1 MQKNLLRLDKFWEP
15 ERPQRAAAPFEG
27 TRLSRPAARRSRQ
40 TAWHCAQAF
49 SPFAGATRCGISP
62 ALFPGEGASGR
73 ETSAPIR
80 LRPGRAG
87 GCRATFIALI
97 AFALAPCADAG
108 DRVVYEGKQG
118 PGKGK
123 HIVFLA
129 GDEEYRSEE
138 GMPMLAKI
146 LAVRQG
152 FKCTVLFPI
161 NPADGTID
169 PNNQTNIVGLEAL
182 KNADMLV
189 MLLRFRELPDAQMK
203 YFVDYLNA
211 GKPILA
217 I

>member
-27 TRLSRPAARRSRQ
+27 TRLSRPAARRRRQ
-40 TAWHCAQAF
+40 TASHCSQAF
-49 SPFAGATRCGISP
+49 SPFTGATRCGISP

-87 GCRATFIALI
+87 GCLATFIALV

-138 GMPMLAKI
+138 GMPMLAQI
-146 LAVRQG
+146 LAVRHG
-152 FKCTVLFPI
+152 FQCTVLFPV

-169 PNNQTNIVGLEAL
+169 PVIQTNIPGMQAL
-182 KNADMLV
+182 DSADLCV
-189 MLLRFRELPDAQMK
+189 MALRCRDLPDADMK
-203 YFVDYLNA
+203 H
-211 GKPILA
+211 I
-217 I
+217 